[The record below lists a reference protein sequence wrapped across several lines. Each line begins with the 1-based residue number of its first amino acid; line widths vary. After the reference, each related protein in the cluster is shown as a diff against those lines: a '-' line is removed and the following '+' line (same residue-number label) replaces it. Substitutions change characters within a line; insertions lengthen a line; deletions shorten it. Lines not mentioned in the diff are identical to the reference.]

1 MGCFL
6 DRAILTA
13 VRMTVR
19 QMLRGLLKFLAVA
32 VGAGALGVGVGVGLA
47 EVGGGD
53 DSATPVPVAVPQTT
67 SSPSATTATSTT
79 TTTTTTSGTT
89 TGTPTTPARQ
99 ATSTTRTTHST
110 PTTPTQTTAA
120 SPALAPTPHV
130 QVLSALLCPAT
141 AASEQARTQAQVT
154 VRVRVTNRGSGRLAA
169 RAPRL
174 LVGAARIGSEPTA
187 SGAAGAL
194 GKALAPGA
202 SATGTLR
209 FQTSGTVTQ
218 RLTGQRRARLA
229 IAGRTVAV
237 PIEIGPTPTAC
248 G

>member
-1 MGCFL
+1 
-6 DRAILTA
+6 
-13 VRMTVR
+13 MTVR

-53 DSATPVPVAVPQTT
+53 DDSATPVPVAVPQTT
-67 SSPSATTATSTT
+67 TSPSATPGTSA
-79 TTTTTTSGTT
+79 TTTSGTT
-89 TGTPTTPARQ
+89 TGTPTTGTPTTPARQ
-99 ATSTTRTTHST
+99 STSTTRTTHST
-110 PTTPTQTTAA
+110 PTQTTAS

-154 VRVRVTNRGSGRLAA
+154 IRVRVTNRGSGKLAA

-174 LVGAARIGSEPTA
+174 LVGAARIGSEPAA

-202 SATGTLR
+202 SATGTLQ

-218 RLTGQRRARLA
+218 RLTGQRRARLG